1 MKRERIKIST
11 SINVS
16 AAFAF
21 SNKKAIM
28 CNKLLRSPKKS
39 SPSCAA
45 FAFSNTLLLAGEKA
59 VSCGVSNESE
69 IDELIFIKELHLRT
83 VQELGLDRSV
93 LFNSGSS
100 SSESSSG
107 GIFSS
112 SEAETSSGGR
122 SCFTPHRSKYVPVA
136 ASAGSER
143 SGKVADLAEQRD
155 SAPKLAE
162 KHRGNWRR
170 STAVEAKEAAS
181 RRRNRML

>member
-1 MKRERIKIST
+1 MS
-11 SINVS
+11 V
-16 AAFAF
+16 AFAF
-21 SNKKAIM
+21 SNNHLGSHHVQQAFAFSKK
-28 CNKLLRSPKKS
+28 KKS

-59 VSCGVSNESE
+59 VSCGVSNVQ
-69 IDELIFIKELHLRT
+69 LLRFVKELHMRT
-83 VQELGLDRSV
+83 AQELGLDRSV

-122 SCFTPHRSKYVPVA
+122 SCFTLHRSKYVPVA

-162 KHRGNWRR
+162 KHGGRGEGDSFTKTKSN
-170 STAVEAKEAAS
+170 A
-181 RRRNRML
+181 LIP

>member
-1 MKRERIKIST
+1 
-11 SINVS
+11 
-16 AAFAF
+16 
-21 SNKKAIM
+21 M

-39 SPSCAA
+39 SPLCAA

-59 VSCGVSNESE
+59 VSTRAFV
-69 IDELIFIKELHLRT
+69 KELHLRA

-100 SSESSSG
+100 SSESSFG

-143 SGKVADLAEQRD
+143 SGKVAV
-155 SAPKLAE
+155 
-162 KHRGNWRR
+162 RR
-170 STAVEAKEAAS
+170 QSH
-181 RRRNRML
+181 